1 MKKQGWLTSRL
12 EGGPAAHGCIRTRT
26 RSRRRAK
33 DVAAALSWSIGS
45 RCRRSRLAGFAL
57 RVARASERA
66 ERYWRKRDLRIK
78 RSTLP
83 CQITRATDTARMT
96 MTDLLAPAGALASA
110 LLGALGLCA
119 PLRAARMVGLSPL
132 GARGVSELRATYGGL
147 FLGLGLAALL
157 WQQPAAYGVAGAAWL
172 GAALARLASI
182 VLDRSVSAL
191 NIGGVALEAVIG
203 ALLLA
208 GVW

>member
-1 MKKQGWLTSRL
+1 
-12 EGGPAAHGCIRTRT
+12 
-26 RSRRRAK
+26 
-33 DVAAALSWSIGS
+33 
-45 RCRRSRLAGFAL
+45 
-57 RVARASERA
+57 
-66 ERYWRKRDLRIK
+66 
-78 RSTLP
+78 
-83 CQITRATDTARMT
+83 MT

-157 WQQPAAYGVAGAAWL
+157 WQQPAAYGVAGTAWL
-172 GAALARLASI
+172 GAAVARLASI

>member
-1 MKKQGWLTSRL
+1 
-12 EGGPAAHGCIRTRT
+12 
-26 RSRRRAK
+26 
-33 DVAAALSWSIGS
+33 
-45 RCRRSRLAGFAL
+45 
-57 RVARASERA
+57 
-66 ERYWRKRDLRIK
+66 
-78 RSTLP
+78 
-83 CQITRATDTARMT
+83 MT

-157 WQQPAAYGVAGAAWL
+157 WQQPAAYGVAGIAWL
-172 GAALARLASI
+172 GAAVARLASI